1 MAKIPYTEELR
12 NNKFLKKI
20 ATTRKL
26 RIRMTVG
33 ISGMYYEKRRPREF
47 ITYKT
52 YGRNSKLPYFMSLSE
67 WMAE

>member
-1 MAKIPYTEELR
+1 MNTAKIPEEELR

-20 ATTRKL
+20 APTRKL

-33 ISGMYYEKRRPREF
+33 ISGVYYKKRRPREF

-52 YGRNSKLPYFMSLSE
+52 SKE
-67 WMAE
+67 QEK